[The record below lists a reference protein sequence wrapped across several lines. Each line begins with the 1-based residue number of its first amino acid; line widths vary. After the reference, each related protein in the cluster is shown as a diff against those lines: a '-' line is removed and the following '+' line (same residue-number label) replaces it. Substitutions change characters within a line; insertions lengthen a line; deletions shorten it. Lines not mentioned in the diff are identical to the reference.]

1 MHTVLFVVHS
11 IQYRNRRA
19 MREQRKKK
27 KKRWNRRRRCK
38 HNERRKEWKRE
49 TIAMAGELCA
59 SNVFVENEWVS
70 EQTSGRLYG
79 WMDNVIALVCVWVCM
94 FLYMISVRN
103 RISSKLIE
111 NLRQWYTADIIM
123 YQWLTNTESNFEAF
137 SECVV
142 TSTWVL
148 SGNES
153 ELYYYYTQYG
163 YINWESRNEIS
174 FLITMS
180 ILIAR
185 EPLSV

>member
-1 MHTVLFVVHS
+1 MS
-11 IQYRNRRA
+11 ACIQYYLLCIRFNTEIGA
-19 MREQRKKK
+19 MREQRKKKK

-38 HNERRKEWKRE
+38 HSERKKERKK
-49 TIAMAGELCA
+49 GEERDNSYGRRIMCERCVCWERV
-59 SNVFVENEWVS
+59 SEWVS
-70 EQTSGRLYG
+70 ERADDCMGEWIMWLHQ
-79 WMDNVIALVCVWVCM
+79 CVWVCM

-153 ELYYYYTQYG
+153 ELYYYTQYG
-163 YINWESRNEIS
+163 
-174 FLITMS
+174 
-180 ILIAR
+180 
-185 EPLSV
+185 